1 MVLNGLISASWFNGQ
16 LAINPVMKLTNPA
29 TGALINEYRL
39 VGYDLFD
46 ELLNLFDLSTIN
58 ATPVTGDLYD
68 LGVIDNHDDL
78 AINLYV
84 VVNRKENGWDGM
96 RTLTK
101 IESELESDEYFELA
115 IIKRIKENV
124 K

>member
-1 MVLNGLISASWFNGQ
+1 MVLNGIISASWFNGQ
-16 LAINPVMKLTNPA
+16 LAINPTMRLTNPA
-29 TGALINEYRL
+29 TGELVYEYRL

-46 ELLNLFDLSTIN
+46 ELLNLFDLSVIN
-58 ATPVTGDLYD
+58 TKPMTGDLYD

-78 AINLYV
+78 AVNVYV
-84 VVNRKENGWDGM
+84 MVNREENGYDGM
-96 RTLTK
+96 QTLTK

>member
-29 TGALINEYRL
+29 TGVLINEYRL

-46 ELLNLFDLSTIN
+46 ELLNLFDLSAIN

-96 RTLTK
+96 QTLTK

>member
-29 TGALINEYRL
+29 TGVLINEYRL

-58 ATPVTGDLYD
+58 ATPATGDLYD
-68 LGVIDNHDDL
+68 LGIIDNHDDL

-96 RTLTK
+96 QTLTK

>member
-1 MVLNGLISASWFNGQ
+1 MVLNGLISASWFNGK

-58 ATPVTGDLYD
+58 ATPPTGDLYD
-68 LGVIDNHDDL
+68 LGIIDNHDDL

-96 RTLTK
+96 QTLTK